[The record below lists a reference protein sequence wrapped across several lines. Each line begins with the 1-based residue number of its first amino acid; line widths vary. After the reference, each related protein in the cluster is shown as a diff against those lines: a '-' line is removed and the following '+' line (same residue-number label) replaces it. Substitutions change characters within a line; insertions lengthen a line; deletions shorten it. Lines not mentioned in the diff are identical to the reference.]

1 MGQGKDAVALFR
13 SIALEGQISYRKI
26 VAEYGCGSAILAR
39 RHMVDH
45 ARPRNTASA
54 SVEHPLRRS

>member
-13 SIALEGQISYRKI
+13 SLALEGQISYRKI
-26 VAEYGCGSAILAR
+26 AAEYGCGSAMLAR
-39 RHMVDH
+39 RHVVDDV
-45 ARPRNTASA
+45 RPHNVASA